1 MIHDQERIGPGAVL
15 IGDEFRVAV
24 KMPETS
30 EPHRT
35 GPPAHKAMG
44 PGETSGN
51 VAAPEA
57 NTSSATA
64 EASRTTNPLKARK
77 RTKTGCLSRFSP
89 SRDTK
94 GLRSVAHI
102 SQHAASG
109 ASSAARSARPVR
121 TVSSPS
127 ASAKAIFLGSF
138 SKTLSVPLGQLSKVL
153 LLALNIPRIPM
164 GLQTSMAAC
173 LQHPWIHQLRRVS
186 CRTESKLGQDICPWQ
201 VDR

>member
-1 MIHDQERIGPGAVL
+1 MIHDQERIGPGAVH

-35 GPPAHKAMG
+35 GPGAQKAMG
-44 PGETSGN
+44 SGEASGT
-51 VAAPEA
+51 VAASEA
-57 NTSSATA
+57 KTSSATA
-64 EASRTTNPLKARK
+64 EPSRTTNPLKARK

-89 SRDTK
+89 SRDTQ

-109 ASSAARSARPVR
+109 ASSAARSARPAR

-127 ASAKAIFLGSF
+127 ASAKAIFLESF
-138 SKTLSVPLGQLSKVL
+138 SRTLSVPLGQLSKAL
-153 LLALNIPRIPM
+153 LPALNIPRIPM
-164 GLQTSMAAC
+164 GLQTSTGAY

-186 CRTESKLGQDICPWQ
+186 CPTESKLGQDICPWQ

>member
-1 MIHDQERIGPGAVL
+1 MIHDQEGIRPGAVQ
-15 IGDEFRVAV
+15 IGDDLRVAV

-30 EPHRT
+30 EPHRS
-35 GPPAHKAMG
+35 GPPAHKAVG
-44 PGETSGN
+44 PGETSGT

-64 EASRTTNPLKARK
+64 EPSRTTNPLKARK

-94 GLRSVAHI
+94 SLRSVAHI

-138 SKTLSVPLGQLSKVL
+138 SRTLSVPSGPLSKAL

-164 GLQTSMAAC
+164 GLRASMGAC

>member
-1 MIHDQERIGPGAVL
+1 M
-15 IGDEFRVAV
+15 AV

-30 EPHRT
+30 EPHRS
-35 GPPAHKAMG
+35 GAPAHKAMG
-44 PGETSGN
+44 PGETSGT

-57 NTSSATA
+57 NTSSAA
-64 EASRTTNPLKARK
+64 PEPSRTTNPLKARK

-89 SRDTK
+89 SRHTK
-94 GLRSVAHI
+94 KFRSVAHI

-109 ASSAARSARPVR
+109 ASSAVRSARPVK

-138 SKTLSVPLGQLSKVL
+138 SRTLSVPSGQLSKVL
-153 LLALNIPRIPM
+153 RLALNIPRIPM
-164 GLQTSMAAC
+164 GLPASMGAC

-186 CRTESKLGQDICPWQ
+186 CRTETKLG
-201 VDR
+201 